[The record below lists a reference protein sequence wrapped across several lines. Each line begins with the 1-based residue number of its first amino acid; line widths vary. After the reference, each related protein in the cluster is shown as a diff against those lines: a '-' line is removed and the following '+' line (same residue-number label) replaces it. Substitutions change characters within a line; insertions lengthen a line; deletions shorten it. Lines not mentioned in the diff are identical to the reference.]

1 MSLIPPGLPQSRNEL
16 PGDLLVFFEDGYNE
30 ALSTDRRD
38 TSRALMPFETT
49 RSAWSLSRLLKFD
62 STNDYGLFTSI
73 WKHIQGPEED
83 LGTYFSKQRS
93 LLRNI
98 ERHKEIQAE
107 DQPLEKIQKSER
119 DYFRNDILKS
129 SIARGLINVSQWKSQ
144 YTPCHR
150 QRFQRGFF
158 VADSKLWNWILK
170 VIQEREES

>member
-1 MSLIPPGLPQSRNEL
+1 MALIPPGLPQARNEL
-16 PGDLLVFFEDGYNE
+16 PGGLLVFFENGYSE
-30 ALSTDRRD
+30 ALSTNRRD
-38 TSRALMPFETT
+38 SNKALMPFETT
-49 RSAWSLSRLLKFD
+49 RTAWSLSRLLNFD

-73 WKHIQGPEED
+73 WKHIQGPEEE

-98 ERHKEIQAE
+98 ECHKEKAE
-107 DQPLEKIQKSER
+107 DQPLEKIQNSER

-129 SIARGLINVSQWKSQ
+129 SIARSLTIVSQWKSQ
-144 YTPCHR
+144 YTSCHC

-158 VADSKLWNWILK
+158 VVDSKLWNWILK